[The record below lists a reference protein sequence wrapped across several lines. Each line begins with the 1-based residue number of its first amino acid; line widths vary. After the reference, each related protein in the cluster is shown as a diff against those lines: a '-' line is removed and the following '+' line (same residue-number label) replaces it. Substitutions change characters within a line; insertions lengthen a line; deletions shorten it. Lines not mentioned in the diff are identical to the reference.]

1 MSVFISGATGFVA
14 QHIINQL
21 LEQNFKV
28 IGSVRS
34 QAKADKLLRQFN
46 SNKNLSL
53 EVVEDI
59 SNLAAFDEVFSK
71 HGKEIKYVLHTSSP
85 FFTECDDYEKDLL
98 IPALN
103 GTKGILNSILK
114 YAADNVERVVITSS
128 IAAMFD
134 FTRDLDPSYFYDEN
148 SWNPDSYQEALTDGG
163 HAYNG
168 SKKFAERYAW
178 NFVQEHKNEIKF
190 KLTTVNPCYV
200 FGPQL
205 FDENVTAKLN
215 TSCELINKLLHLSA
229 GDAVDN
235 FFVGNFVD
243 VRDVAKAHLLGF
255 ENQNLVDKRLLLI
268 SSRFNAQDI
277 LDIMNEDF
285 KTLEGQLPAGVPH
298 TGALHQWKGAI
309 ADNSKTKELLGF
321 EFIPLKK
328 TIDDMVTQIL
338 RKEKRL

>member
-103 GTKGILNSILK
+103 LS
-114 YAADNVERVVITSS
+114 
-128 IAAMFD
+128 
-134 FTRDLDPSYFYDEN
+134 
-148 SWNPDSYQEALTDGG
+148 
-163 HAYNG
+163 
-168 SKKFAERYAW
+168 
-178 NFVQEHKNEIKF
+178 
-190 KLTTVNPCYV
+190 
-200 FGPQL
+200 
-205 FDENVTAKLN
+205 
-215 TSCELINKLLHLSA
+215 LIH
-229 GDAVDN
+229 
-235 FFVGNFVD
+235 
-243 VRDVAKAHLLGF
+243 
-255 ENQNLVDKRLLLI
+255 I
-268 SSRFNAQDI
+268 
-277 LDIMNEDF
+277 
-285 KTLEGQLPAGVPH
+285 
-298 TGALHQWKGAI
+298 
-309 ADNSKTKELLGF
+309 
-321 EFIPLKK
+321 
-328 TIDDMVTQIL
+328 
-338 RKEKRL
+338 